1 MGVITDIC
9 QSIDFYNRI
18 EQLGYRSLR
27 VKFNQKRLRN
37 KIQRTVDKLYASPLT
52 VETIC
57 DFCYNYLDTTN
68 IIELDNCECVD
79 NYNQNQFVFTIKNGN
94 GSVVYSVRK
103 YYDPDISISIRR
115 FSNMNIVKRLKYM
128 NQIDHNPKF
137 DDNTNSV
144 GFKCSELFKA
154 YISEYLNARLNLHKI
169 QKEEKDVKEKSDDRK
184 YGTE

>member
-18 EQLGYRSLR
+18 EQLGYRSWR

-57 DFCYNYLDTTN
+57 DFCYNYLASINLIT
-68 IIELDNCECVD
+68 LDNCECVD
-79 NYNQNQFVFTIKNGN
+79 NANPNQFVFTIKNDH
-94 GSVVYSVRK
+94 GSVVYSVAK
-103 YYDPDISISIRR
+103 YYNPIISISIREFENPNHIR
-115 FSNMNIVKRLKYM
+115 RLQFVDK
-128 NQIDHNPKF
+128 ISRVSSF

-154 YISEYLNARLNLHKI
+154 YISEYLIARLDLY
-169 QKEEKDVKEKSDDRK
+169 KEK
-184 YGTE
+184 